1 MDLEWFQNFWKN
13 EFSDGPSI
21 QKLSIRW
28 PWWFQPPYTRLLNH
42 CWTMRSHCRGS
53 CRYRQENLDTENLG
67 FLFLYSNITN
77 DYERSKS
84 ERYKWFYESMILWTN
99 AVRTS
104 FLNEINA
111 LRFTAPSGWEKVT
124 LKEVMWPDS

>member
-1 MDLEWFQNFWKN
+1 MISEFLEKRIFRRPVYTKA
-13 EFSDGPSI
+13 EM
-21 QKLSIRW
+21 RW
-28 PWWFQPPYTRLLNH
+28 IMIVYPIAQVIPASLHKVAQSLLDH
-42 CWTMRSHCRGS
+42 EKSLQRPLWV
-53 CRYRQENLDTENLG
+53 DTDKRIKV
-67 FLFLYSNITN
+67 FLFLYLNITD

-84 ERYKWFYESMILWTN
+84 ERYKWFYESMIFWTN
-99 AVRTS
+99 AVKTS